1 MDAPLIVFDYFSNA
15 LVVLGWII
23 NNAIWSVMNS
33 TGIAA
38 VPFIAMIAS
47 EWYRARQEGDDEGN
61 KGVLSINRIET
72 RLYAMALVFLFTC
85 QPILQVNLN
94 TVDVDVNRSEECGTR
109 QFARGEWSGST
120 LTGIEGTVPRIP
132 VWWAFVHA
140 ISHGTTATAI
150 AAIPCS
156 TDFQS
161 IRTEVD
167 LQAIENPALQT
178 EVGEFQRQCF
188 GRARNRLFQ
197 QGGSIE
203 ATRAMDVDWIGSNY
217 FQTTPGYYDSFHAG
231 RPVEGFPYNTER
243 DQSRPGTGPGQPG
256 YPTCQEWWSADEVGL
271 RARLHQEVDAGFWD
285 GFRSVF
291 TSSDSEDYVI
301 RRMVSPRSGAAAG
314 NLDQAV
320 VGYRDLDG
328 GSSFWDATVTAG
340 AVFGGGISILP
351 FQAGMD
357 MLKQALP
364 MVQSALVMAIIICLP
379 FVIVISGYSYKA
391 VGMATFG
398 LFGIWFLSFW
408 WELARWVDSN
418 LVDLLYRSDAAKMSW
433 LSAANN
439 LYDRLVLQFVE
450 GAMFLVL
457 PAVWLGAL
465 GWTGMKV
472 GNAVEQGVNKGTGD
486 AQGAGKSGGSKG
498 QSIGTGGKL

>member
-94 TVDVDVNRSEECGTR
+94 TVDVDANRSEECGTR
-109 QFARGEWSGST
+109 QFAQGEWSGAT
-120 LTGIEGTVPRIP
+120 LTGIEGNVPRIP
-132 VWWAFVHA
+132 VWWALVHA

-203 ATRAMDVDWIGSNY
+203 ATRAMDVDWIGSRY
-217 FQTTPGYYDSFHAG
+217 FQMTPGYYDSFHAG
-231 RPVEGFPYNTER
+231 RPVEGFPYNAER

-256 YPTCQEWWSADEVGL
+256 YPTCQEWWSADDVGL
-271 RARLHQEVDAGFWD
+271 RARLHQEVDPGFWD

-291 TSSDSEDYVI
+291 SSSDSEDYVI

-320 VGYRDLDG
+320 VGYRDLG
-328 GSSFWDATVTAG
+328 GQTVEG
-340 AVFGGGISILP
+340 ALLSAVSAGGGLLATLP
-351 FQAGMD
+351 FLAGMD

-364 MVQSALVMAIIICLP
+364 MVQSALVMTLIICLP

-391 VGMATFG
+391 VGLGTFG
-398 LFGIWFLSFW
+398 LFAVWFLTFW
-408 WELARWVDSN
+408 WELARWLDSK
-418 LVDLLYRSDAAKMSW
+418 LVDLIYSSDAAKMSW
-433 LSAANN
+433 LSAANS
-439 LYDRLVLQFVE
+439 LYDRMVLQFVE
-450 GAMFLVL
+450 GAMYLIL
-457 PAVWLGAL
+457 PSVWIAAL
-465 GWTGMKV
+465 GWAGLKA
-472 GNAVEQGVNKGTGD
+472 GGAISNAMGD
-486 AQGAGKSGGSKG
+486 GGSGAQGAGRKGGDVAQKSASGGKV
-498 QSIGTGGKL
+498 

>member
-15 LVVLGWII
+15 LVALGWII
-23 NNAIWSVMNS
+23 NNAIWDVMNR
-33 TGIAA
+33 TGITAI
-38 VPFIAMIAS
+38 PFIAMIAS

-85 QPILQVNLN
+85 QPLLQVNLN
-94 TVDVDVNRSEECGTR
+94 TVDVDANRSEECGTR
-109 QFARGEWSGST
+109 QFAQGEWSGST

-132 VWWAFVHA
+132 VWWALVHA
-140 ISHGTTATAI
+140 LSHGTTATAI

-161 IRTEVD
+161 IRTEID

-178 EVGEFQRQCF
+178 EVGEFQAQCF
-188 GRARNRLFQ
+188 GPARNKLYQ
-197 QGGSIE
+197 EGGSID
-203 ATRAMDVDWIGSNY
+203 ADRAMDVDWIGSRY
-217 FQTTPGYYDSFHAG
+217 FQTTPGFYDSFHAG
-231 RPVEGFPYNTER
+231 RPVEGFPYNAER
-243 DQSRPGTGPGQPG
+243 DQSRPGTGPGQSG
-256 YPTCQEWWSADEVGL
+256 YPTCEEWWSADDVGL
-271 RARLHQEVDAGFWD
+271 RARLHEEVDPGFWD

-291 TSSDSEDYVI
+291 TSSDAEDYVI
-301 RRMVSPRSGAAAG
+301 RRMVSPRSGAATG

-328 GSSFWDATVTAG
+328 GGLLDSIVSGG
-340 AVFGGGISILP
+340 AMVGGAMAMLP

-364 MVQSALVMAIIICLP
+364 MIQSALVMAIIICLP

-398 LFGIWFLSFW
+398 LFGLWFLSFW

-418 LVDLLYRSDAAKMSW
+418 LVDLLYHSDAAKMSW

-439 LYDRLVLQFVE
+439 LYDRIVLQFVE

-457 PAVWLGAL
+457 PSIWIAAL
-465 GWTGMKV
+465 SWAGLKA
-472 GNAVEQGVNKGTGD
+472 GNAISSSVGD
-486 AQGAGKSGGSKG
+486 GGSGAQGAGKSGGSKA
-498 QSIGTGGKL
+498 QSVGTGGKV